1 MEWKKD
7 NVVLDDLE
15 LYHFEKYEDTYC
27 FEIKTVE
34 TEDAG
39 VYTCVARNSEGEA
52 TCDIPLIVNGEYDR
66 PECTHVVVNID
77 QSQKSH
83 TVLSSISSLNLIS
96 SFIITHILS
105 YIQ

>member
-1 MEWKKD
+1 MYNFKFHYFLSVEWKKGTE
-7 NVVLDDLE
+7 VLDDLE

-66 PECTHVVVNID
+66 PVYTYGGQH
-77 QSQKSH
+77 
-83 TVLSSISSLNLIS
+83 
-96 SFIITHILS
+96 
-105 YIQ
+105 